1 MKYIVKRVISNSWEV
16 GFHDID
22 DNDKKTPTVFD
33 TAEAAE
39 KEIQSY
45 LAEDM
50 KDCERR
56 NALQVEALE
65 CPGCG
70 AFVEEC
76 NEYGSGVLCRK
87 CAMVEQRA
95 CSFQSIDYKPCDH
108 ALQRCAIGEPTHEPR
123 S

>member
-45 LAEDM
+45 LAEVMQAVADGHM
-50 KDCERR
+50 ASSDETRDD
-56 NALQVEALE
+56 LQIVSLE
-65 CPGCG
+65 CPMCG
-70 AFVEEC
+70 TGVDEC
-76 NEYGSGVLCRK
+76 LEDATPVVCRE
-87 CAMVEQRA
+87 CASLSQG
-95 CSFQSIDYKPCDH
+95 
-108 ALQRCAIGEPTHEPR
+108 AIGEPTHEPR